1 MVSLAWLTVCAAVT
15 ASPTTTLLTANASA
29 LMGAVLAVV
38 LAGAG
43 AVLVGMAGVMAVLD
57 GAGVVV
63 AGAGVIG
70 VGVAG
75 AVLAGAGVS
84 LLASF
89 FMFGMTLVILGRNS
103 GILFFLMTL
112 CILWGGMRRGRRGLV
127 SFPSGMRSEITLK
140 LNLFTFNR
148 SQPAV
153 KYRSGPLSW
162 RA

>member
-29 LMGAVLAVV
+29 LTGAALAVV

-57 GAGVVV
+57 GAGVV

-84 LLASF
+84 LLASC
-89 FMFGMTLVILGRNS
+89 LPQALSISRPLAAR
-103 GILFFLMTL
+103 LHR
-112 CILWGGMRRGRRGLV
+112 RRGRADVFMGIFRLQQGGEWRHPWPPRRGTRCRGRKAR
-127 SFPSGMRSEITLK
+127 PDRLK
-140 LNLFTFNR
+140 
-148 SQPAV
+148 P
-153 KYRSGPLSW
+153 
-162 RA
+162 